1 MFVKFS
7 LGKLIMPD
15 KCMVCG
21 DVTLLGA
28 PVCAEC
34 MEKFCAL
41 FDESCPACKKER
53 KECSCGK
60 GGGFLFYYYTPVSKA
75 VIAAV
80 KHRLDRE
87 TADFIAEL
95 IYRSI
100 KDDKKYDCVV
110 YPPRTRRNIIKYG
123 FDQAK
128 EISSAI
134 AAKLGVRAVSAIAR
148 NKQAQEQK
156 LLSASQRIKNARG
169 MFAADKEKLTGCR
182 RVLLFDDVFTTGA
195 TVKACESALRAAG
208 VREVRVFTIAFTPK
222 SKRGRFVKT
231 LTRSGGVYKF
241 KKK

>member
-1 MFVKFS
+1 MSVTLS

-15 KCMVCG
+15 KCMICG

-34 MEKFCAL
+34 MEKFCTL
-41 FDESCPACKKER
+41 FDESCPVCKKER
-53 KECSCGK
+53 KERSCGK

-95 IYRSI
+95 VYRSV
-100 KDDKKYDCVV
+100 KDDKKYDCIV
-110 YPPRTRRNIIKYG
+110 YPPRTRKNIVKYG

-134 AAKLGVRAVSAIAR
+134 ASKLCIKTVSAITR

-169 MFAADKEKLTGCR
+169 MFTADREKLTGCR
-182 RVLLFDDVFTTGA
+182 RVLLFDDVYTTGA
-195 TVKACESALRAAG
+195 TVKACEYALRAAG
-208 VREVRVFTIAFTPK
+208 VKEVRIFTIAFTPK
-222 SKRGRFVKT
+222 SKRVRFMKT
-231 LTRSGGVYKF
+231 LTRIGSIYKL
-241 KKK
+241 KKR